1 MEGLKTE
8 SKFGAIRGMA
18 EVVRTAMLELEQRL
32 SEQKFEGNS
41 GVVKVVI
48 QSSHI
53 IDIHLTG
60 EKPTSLEILIEA
72 TKDAINEA
80 IHRREE
86 WISNEVGAIQSGL
99 NLPKDFKM
107 PF

>member
-1 MEGLKTE
+1 MENPQNDLTYDALIAKA
-8 SKFGAIRGMA
+8 S
-18 EVVRTAMLELEQRL
+18 EVKTAMFELEQRL
-32 SEQKFEGNS
+32 SAQKFEGNS
-41 GVVKVVI
+41 GVVKIVI

-80 IHRREE
+80 IHRRKE

-99 NLPKDFKM
+99 NLPKDFKL

>member
-1 MEGLKTE
+1 MDDIKTE
-8 SKFGAIRGMA
+8 QRLGFMFDKAC
-18 EVVRTAMLELEQRL
+18 VTVPAMDELEQRL
-32 SEQKFEGNS
+32 SEQKFEGNN

-60 EKPTSLEILIEA
+60 EKPTSLEALIED

-80 IHRREE
+80 IQRRDE
-86 WISNEVGAIQSGL
+86 WIANELEAIQSGL
-99 NLPKDFKM
+99 NLPKDFKL

>member
-18 EVVRTAMLELEQRL
+18 EIVRTAMLKLEQRL

-41 GVVKVVI
+41 GVVRVVI

-53 IDIHLTG
+53 KDIHLTG
-60 EKPTSLEILIEA
+60 EKPAVLEVLLED

-80 IHRREE
+80 IQRRDE
-86 WISNEVGAIQSGL
+86 WIANELEAIQSGL
-99 NLPKDFKM
+99 NLPKDFKL